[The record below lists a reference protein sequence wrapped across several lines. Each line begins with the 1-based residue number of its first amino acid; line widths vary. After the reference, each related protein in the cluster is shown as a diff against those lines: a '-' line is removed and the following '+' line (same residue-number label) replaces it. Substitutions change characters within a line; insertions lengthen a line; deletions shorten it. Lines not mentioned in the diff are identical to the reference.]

1 MPEVTPSIRTPFRWP
16 FVPAKNP
23 AALLRLVFGL
33 SVAVIVLLTA
43 VRYYA
48 KAEKP
53 SRLGDLTRT
62 AFLRWRPQIQAL
74 DSGTNI
80 YAAFNYPNPPIMAL
94 ILYPL
99 AELPPLVGAM
109 TWFALKV
116 VMALAMVAWAF
127 SLIRNSEFGI
137 RNEIP
142 DWAKAVA
149 VVLAL
154 HPILGD
160 LAHGNVNLLIA
171 FLVTA
176 ALALFCRRWDF
187 SAGVVLALAIACKV
201 TPALFVPYFV
211 WKRAWRSLLGV
222 VAGLALWLAVVP
234 GAVLG
239 WEYNQ
244 TLLTSWYVQM
254 VKPFVVDGKVTT
266 EHPNQS
272 IPGVVFRL
280 LTAEPS
286 FVDYDDDEGKQ
297 FATGF
302 NNFASLSPDGAQA
315 IVKSLMVVFAAAV
328 VLFCRW
334 PTHRADVP
342 RAGPMLAAEF
352 SLILLGMLL
361 FSERTWK
368 HHAVTLIV
376 PFAALA
382 WAATSTAVAGRDR
395 IVLRCLYTTVGLLM
409 LVPSLLPEHLQD
421 LSMVYGCYT
430 AAYALTAVGV
440 AYLLATTRKILT
452 PAT

>member
-1 MPEVTPSIRTPFRWP
+1 MPDVTPSIRLPLARP
-16 FVPAKNP
+16 PAP
-23 AALLRLVFGL
+23 ANLLRWVFGL
-33 SVAVIVLLTA
+33 AVAVIVVLTA

-53 SRLGDLTRT
+53 SRLGELTRT
-62 AFLRWRPQIQAL
+62 AFLRWRPQILAL

-80 YAAFNYPNPPIMAL
+80 YVAFNYPNPPIMAL

-99 AELPPLVGAM
+99 AELPPLTGAM
-109 TWFALKV
+109 TWFVLKV
-116 VMALAMVAWAF
+116 AMAFAMVAWAF
-127 SLIRNSEFGI
+127 RQLQTPHSALRTPHSP
-137 RNEIP
+137 P

-149 VVLAL
+149 VSLAL

-171 FLVTA
+171 FLLAGT
-176 ALALFCRRWDF
+176 LALFCRRWDF

-211 WKRAWRSLLGV
+211 WKRAWKTLAGV
-222 VAGLALWLAVVP
+222 LAGLALWLAVVP

-239 WEYNQ
+239 WDYNRE
-244 TLLTSWYVQM
+244 LLTSWYEGM

-272 IPGVVFRL
+272 VPGLVFRL

-286 FVDYDDDEGKQ
+286 FLDYDDDEGKP
-297 FATGF
+297 FAAGF
-302 NNFASLSPDGAQA
+302 HNIASLSPAGAKVVVQ
-315 IVKSLMVVFAAAV
+315 SLMIVFATAV

-334 PTHRADVP
+334 PTHRANVP

-368 HHAVTLIV
+368 HHAVTLVV
-376 PFAALA
+376 PFAVLA
-382 WAATSTAVAGRDR
+382 WAATSAVVADR
-395 IVLRCLYTTVGLLM
+395 NRRFVRVLYTVVGLLM
-409 LVPSLLPEHLQD
+409 IVPSLLPEHLQD
-421 LSMVYGCYT
+421 LTLVYGSYT
-430 AAYALTAVGV
+430 AAYALTAAGV
-440 AYLLATTRKILT
+440 VYLLATTREILA